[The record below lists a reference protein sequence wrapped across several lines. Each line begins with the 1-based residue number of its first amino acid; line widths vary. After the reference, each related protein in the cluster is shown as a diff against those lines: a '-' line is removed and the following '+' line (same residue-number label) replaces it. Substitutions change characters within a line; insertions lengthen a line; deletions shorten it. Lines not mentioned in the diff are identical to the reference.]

1 MPPLPLPDFPPPSR
15 GVSVSSVSPSSEPL
29 LGCAFPVRVNFSVVR
44 IYLLRPWLP
53 LALSCPVLGDRG
65 GGGLV
70 PSRHPI
76 QFALVE
82 LAEASFP
89 PDLLQKPE
97 EQKKPLKPRHQEKN

>member
-1 MPPLPLPDFPPPSR
+1 MNEWIMD
-15 GVSVSSVSPSSEPL
+15 GWM
-29 LGCAFPVRVNFSVVR
+29 VNDG
-44 IYLLRPWLP
+44 WM
-53 LALSCPVLGDRG
+53 GG

-89 PDLLQKPE
+89 PDFLQKPE
-97 EQKKPLKPRHQEKN
+97 E